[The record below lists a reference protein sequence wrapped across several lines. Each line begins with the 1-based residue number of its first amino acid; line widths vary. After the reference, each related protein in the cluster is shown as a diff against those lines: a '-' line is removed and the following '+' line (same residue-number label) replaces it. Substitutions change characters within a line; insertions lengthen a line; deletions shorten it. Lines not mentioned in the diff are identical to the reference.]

1 MTVITS
7 NRFGDPR
14 EVRAARAANEAVLRA
29 KDLGYSK
36 TAQHQFARLARREA
50 SEWEDPQHTALR
62 VVLPMRATFAGS
74 PGGAA

>member
-1 MTVITS
+1 MTVINS
-7 NRFGDPR
+7 SRFGNAR
-14 EVRAARAANEAVLRA
+14 EVRAARAANEAIIRA
-29 KDLGYSK
+29 ESLGYSRS
-36 TAQHQFARLARREA
+36 AQQQFARIARREA